1 MGRNFLFVILCIGI
15 VIFGIDAFKPIEVK
29 EAAKIT
35 KQKVKIEKP
44 VVQDEEELDEVV
56 SSQKPVLIYFYTTW
70 CGGCKRFSPYWDV
83 LVNKY
88 SDKFTCI
95 KINVDDAKY
104 KKLAREFNIRGIPQ
118 VYIYDRVRKKKIS
131 LRVSTYMSPEI
142 DKYYEKYYQ
151 K

>member
-1 MGRNFLFVILCIGI
+1 
-15 VIFGIDAFKPIEVK
+15 
-29 EAAKIT
+29 
-35 KQKVKIEKP
+35 
-44 VVQDEEELDEVV
+44 
-56 SSQKPVLIYFYTTW
+56 LIYFYTTW

-95 KINVDDAKY
+95 KIDVDDSKY

-131 LRVSTYMSPEI
+131 LRVSTYMNPEI